1 MYSNCTKE
9 EEENDHR
16 CEVRRLIGKRLFTT
30 DYIVAVRGYE
40 LLCNFEDSSRATAG
54 CLLC

>member
-9 EEENDHR
+9 EEGNDHR